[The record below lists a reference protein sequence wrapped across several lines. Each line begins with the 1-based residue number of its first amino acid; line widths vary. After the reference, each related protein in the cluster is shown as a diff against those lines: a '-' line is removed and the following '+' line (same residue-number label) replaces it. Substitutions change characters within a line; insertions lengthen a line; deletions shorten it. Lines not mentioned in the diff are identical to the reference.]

1 MRVSVVI
8 PCYNEEKV
16 IRSTFEKL
24 YEVLNEYCKE
34 KGYEYELIFVNDG
47 SKDATLNILKGLE
60 EKYDVVRY
68 VSFSRNFGKEAG
80 MYAGLKYSS
89 GDAVVII
96 DADLQHPPELIPK
109 LIESFKEGYDQV
121 IARRNRKGDSKFKS
135 SLSKLYYKI
144 VNNMIDVKLTDGSGD
159 FRILSRKAVDAV
171 LSLPENNR
179 FSKGIFSWIGFNE
192 KTIDYDNQLRAEGE
206 SKWTLKSLIQY
217 GFDGILSF
225 NNKPLR
231 IIIYIGFIIML
242 LSLVYVIWTFVRIL
256 IHGIDV
262 PGYFTLITAILII
275 GGLQLVAL
283 GIIGEYIGRIYYEVK
298 KRPHFIVEDTNIIK
312 EDKNIKT
319 EEKN

>member
-1 MRVSVVI
+1 MKVSVVI

-16 IRSTFEKL
+16 IKNTFEKL
-24 YEVLNEYCKE
+24 YEVLDKYCTE

-47 SKDATLNILKGLE
+47 SKDATLDILKSLQDNYE
-60 EKYDVVRY
+60 VIKY

-80 MYAGLKYSS
+80 MFAGLKYSS

-96 DADLQHPPELIPK
+96 DADLQHPPEMIPQ
-109 LIESFKEGYDQV
+109 LIEAYQEGYDQV
-121 IARRNRKGDSKFKS
+121 IAKRDRKGDSPLKS

-144 VNNMIDVKLTDGSGD
+144 VNNLIDVKLTDGSGD
-159 FRILSRKAVDAV
+159 FRILSRRAVDAI

-179 FSKGIFSWIGFNE
+179 FSKGIFSWIGFKE
-192 KTIDYDNQLRAEGE
+192 KSIEYENQARVEGE

-231 IIIYIGFIIML
+231 IIIYIGFIVVL
-242 LSLVYVIWTFVRIL
+242 LSLVYVIWTFINIL
-256 IHGIDV
+256 INGIDV
-262 PGYFTLITAILII
+262 PGYFTTIAAVLMI
-275 GGLQLVAL
+275 GGLQLIAL

-298 KRPHFIVEDTNIIK
+298 KRPHFIIEDTNIKK
-312 EDKNIKT
+312 EDKKD
-319 EEKN
+319 

>member
-1 MRVSVVI
+1 MKVSVVI
-8 PCYNEEKV
+8 PCYNEERV

-24 YEVLNEYCKE
+24 YEVMSKFCTE
-34 KGYEYELIFVNDG
+34 KGYDYELIFVNDG
-47 SKDATLNILKGLE
+47 SKDNTLKILKGMQDNYE
-60 EKYDVVRY
+60 ELKY

-96 DADLQHPPELIPK
+96 DADLQHPPELIPEMIK
-109 LIESFKEGYDQV
+109 GLNEGYDQV
-121 IARRNRKGDSKFKS
+121 IARRNRKGDSAFKS

-159 FRILSRKAVDAV
+159 FRILSRRAVDSI

-179 FSKGIFSWIGFNE
+179 FSKGIFSWIGFKE
-192 KTIDYDNQLRAEGE
+192 KTIEYDNQLRAEGE

-231 IIIYIGFIIML
+231 AIIYIGVIIML
-242 LSLVYVIWTFVRIL
+242 LSLIYVIWTFINIL
-256 IHGIDV
+256 IHGIAV
-262 PGYFTLITAILII
+262 PGYFTIITAILVI

-298 KRPHFIVEDTNIIK
+298 KRPHYIIEDTNIK
-312 EDKNIKT
+312 KDDK
-319 EEKN
+319 KN